1 MSTLRASVC
10 KKLGLSATASQ
21 TDVYR
26 AALKKIALAAAEPTP
41 DQVRRAYQA
50 GMERRKGG
58 KGPGADMPERTAQR
72 DLYQSGLADPSGAHW
87 KLVDAY
93 AKGWNEADRY

>member
-26 AALKKIALAAAEPTP
+26 AALKKIRALGSADEMRTVAEMVNDWRANWHRPEVAK
-41 DQVRRAYQA
+41 QKAQEIRRYVNAHPGSDRAQPWDILDLL
-50 GMERRKGG
+50 RK
-58 KGPGADMPERTAQR
+58 
-72 DLYQSGLADPSGAHW
+72 
-87 KLVDAY
+87 
-93 AKGWNEADRY
+93 EAP